1 MTDQI
6 VFTATEARQN
16 FFELLRMAE
25 EGKEPIV
32 VKKDKNIRFKMT
44 MIKEKRKEK
53 NIDKILKEMGEIG
66 LKTMPWKKM
75 KKIILTLHDIKI

>member
-1 MTDQI
+1 MSDQI

-16 FFELLRMAE
+16 FFELLRMVE

-32 VKKDKNIRFKMT
+32 VKKDKNIKFKMT
-44 MIKEKRKEK
+44 MIKGKKKEK
-53 NIDKILKEMGEIG
+53 NIDKILKEMGDIG

>member
-6 VFTATEARQN
+6 IFTATEARQN

-25 EGKEPIV
+25 AGKEPIV
-32 VKKDKNIRFKMT
+32 TKKNNSVRFKMT
-44 MIKEKRKEK
+44 IIKEKRKGK
-53 NIDKILKEMGEIG
+53 NINKILKEMGDIG
-66 LKTMPWKKM
+66 LKTMPLKKM

>member
-1 MTDQI
+1 MQDKI

-25 EGKEPIV
+25 EGREPIV
-32 VKKDKNIRFKMT
+32 VRKDKNIKFKMT
-44 MIKEKRKEK
+44 VIKKKKKEK
-53 NIDKILKEMGEIG
+53 NIDKILKEMGDIG
-66 LKTMPWKKM
+66 LRTMPWKRM

>member
-6 VFTATEARQN
+6 IFTATEARQN

-44 MIKEKRKEK
+44 MIKEKKKEK

-66 LKTMPWKKM
+66 LKTMSVKKM

>member
-1 MTDQI
+1 MQDKI

-16 FFELLRMAE
+16 FFALLRMAE

-32 VKKDKNIRFKMT
+32 VKKANNIRFKMT

-66 LKTMPWKKM
+66 LPALSIKEINKILSTM
-75 KKIILTLHDIKI
+75 HEIKI

>member
-16 FFELLRMAE
+16 FFELLRMVE

-53 NIDKILKEMGEIG
+53 NIDKILKEMGDIG

>member
-25 EGKEPIV
+25 KGKEPIV

-44 MIKEKRKEK
+44 MIKEKKQKR

>member
-1 MTDQI
+1 MQDKM

-25 EGKEPIV
+25 KGKEPIV

-44 MIKEKRKEK
+44 MIKGKKKEK
-53 NIDKILKEMGEIG
+53 NIDKILKEMGDIG

>member
-1 MTDQI
+1 MVDQI

-32 VKKDKNIRFKMT
+32 TRKNNSVRFKMT
-44 MIKEKRKEK
+44 VIKEKKKEK
-53 NIDKILKEMGEIG
+53 NINKILKEMGEIH
-66 LKTMPWKKM
+66 MPILSI
-75 KKIILTLHDIKI
+75 KKINKILSTRHEIKI